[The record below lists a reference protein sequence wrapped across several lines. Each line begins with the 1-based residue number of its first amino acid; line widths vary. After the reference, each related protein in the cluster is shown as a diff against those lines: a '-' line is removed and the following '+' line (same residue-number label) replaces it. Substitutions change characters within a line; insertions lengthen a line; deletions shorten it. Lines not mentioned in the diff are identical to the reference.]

1 LQLFS
6 LWKLEVMA
14 VAATEKRSDNGRDE
28 RGRFVVGNKGGGR
41 PAVAREFRELCRD
54 FMGAQGWLNLRA
66 MANDPDSPHYF
77 RANELIAAYALGKP
91 TQGLEVSGADGG
103 PVGVVVLP
111 AVKDST

>member
-1 LQLFS
+1 
-6 LWKLEVMA
+6 M
-14 VAATEKRSDNGRDE
+14 AATEKRTENGRDGK
-28 RGRFVVGNKGGGR
+28 GRFAKGNRGGGR

-54 FMGAQGWLNLRA
+54 FMNQRGWQNLAA

-103 PVGVVVLP
+103 PIVSIFGMSAEEL
-111 AVKDST
+111 AAIKDSM